1 MRSKFEND
9 APRLVLNRI
18 RLEMLRNHCV
28 RTAQR
33 VDGRRSVWSC
43 STTLSNRAE
52 SLISP
57 NRLGNTA
64 ENSVTMYAIS
74 KNVPQ
79 SIVAQ
84 LRAEFPPKSIGCLAE
99 ILPLSLL
106 ESTPPLP
113 YSLSVA
119 TYTPPAGSTTTAIEF
134 RSTLAG
140 RPNVTVGREIKA
152 GPRLE
157 DFGADI
163 GVGETIDT
171 GFEKFLKGEK
181 WGFGEAPGMG
191 RRAQIP
197 ELASL
202 EYAHSRY
209 VVVMAERRLCDFR
222 TDEFLDI
229 VVPTLSNSSS
239 SSPPIARNLS

>member
-1 MRSKFEND
+1 MGSKFEQCWFALFASNST
-9 APRLVLNRI
+9 
-18 RLEMLRNHCV
+18 EMLRNHCV
-28 RTAQR
+28 RTAKR
-33 VDGRRSVWSC
+33 VGGRRSVWSC
-43 STTLSNRAE
+43 STKLSNRAE

-57 NRLGNTA
+57 NSTGTA
-64 ENSVTMYAIS
+64 AEKSVTMYAIS

-79 SIVAQ
+79 SIVEQ
-84 LRAEFPPKSIGCLAE
+84 LRAQLPPNSFGCLAE
-99 ILPLSLL
+99 ILPHSLL
-106 ESTPPLP
+106 DSATPLP

-197 ELASL
+197 ELSSV
-202 EYAHSRY
+202 EY
-209 VVVMAERRLCDFR
+209 V
-222 TDEFLDI
+222 
-229 VVPTLSNSSS
+229 
-239 SSPPIARNLS
+239 